1 MSRQKKSRRLTDIM
15 PVRKTDKKPETG
27 IAKARPGKKLTRYEL
42 DAKAREEKRK
52 RKHKGL
58 DSGSRHSAAKDNKKS
73 RQTEVKDPRI
83 GSRKKVPL
91 VVEFV
96 NKPEKGRF
104 IQPIKTDE
112 KPTVLDPILEL
123 EQLENNE
130 CLNRL
135 LDQLDTGKTLSKED
149 QAFVDECLNRIA
161 QLMDELGIADEEDDE
176 DDVLRTFEKIDINR
190 FR

>member
-1 MSRQKKSRRLTDIM
+1 MSRQKKTRRLTDIM
-15 PVRKTDKKPETG
+15 PTRKSDKKPEMP
-27 IAKARPGKKLTRYEL
+27 KARSGKKLTRYEL

-58 DSGSRHSAAKDNKKS
+58 DSGSRHSAAQNKNDNTE
-73 RQTEVKDPRI
+73 QTLKDPRI

-96 NKPEKGRF
+96 NKPEKGLT
-104 IQPIKTDE
+104 IPPVKSEE
-112 KPTVLDPILEL
+112 KPTALDPMLEL

-130 CLNRL
+130 CLNDL
-135 LDQLDTGKTLSKED
+135 LDQLDAGKTLSADD
-149 QAFVDECLNRIA
+149 QKFVDECLDRIA
-161 QLMDELGIADEEDDE
+161 QLMDELGIEDEEENSE
-176 DDVLRTFEKIDINR
+176 DLYRTFEKIDINQ